1 MEIRSLKNLHLFLM
15 SRLSRRQAI
24 LRRIRI
30 ASNSL
35 LKHPTNNKLVV
46 EKINKKARINKIE
59 KGSQ

>member
-1 MEIRSLKNLHLFLM
+1 MGIRSLKNLLM
-15 SRLSRRQAI
+15 NRLSRRQAI

-59 KGSQ
+59 KRSQ